1 MNAAQKALA
10 TVRCTSADA
19 ANLRRIPCVLKYQS
33 FANEAGLASTCNL
46 IPPRSQIVPMSSCR
60 FPGDMQASP
69 SKALVHQTVGRS
81 GSGLL
86 AAMYPASA
94 PAQ

>member
-10 TVRCTSADA
+10 TVRCTGADA

-46 IPPRSQIVPMSSCR
+46 IPPRSQIVPMSS
-60 FPGDMQASP
+60 GDMQASP